1 MNMID
6 IIHMNGLFNTNY
18 YLKQINFRME
28 QTINNISKL
37 RNKFIYLYLCIYIT
51 IIRHKNMQSLK
62 KVKKKNERLKYYF
75 TINKFYLCCTI

>member
-1 MNMID
+1 MID
-6 IIHMNGLFNTNY
+6 IIDMNGLFNTNY

-51 IIRHKNMQSLK
+51 ILRHKNMQSLK
-62 KVKKKNERLKYYF
+62 KVKKMKG
-75 TINKFYLCCTI
+75 